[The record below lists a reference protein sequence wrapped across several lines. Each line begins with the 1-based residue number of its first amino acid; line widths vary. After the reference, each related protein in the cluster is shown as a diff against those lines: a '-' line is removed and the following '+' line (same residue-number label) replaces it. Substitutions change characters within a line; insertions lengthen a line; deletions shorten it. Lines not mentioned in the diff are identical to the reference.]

1 MKIVKIGLIV
11 GYLLLLII
19 PFLISG
25 CTRTKVVKLEVSPY
39 LLEECPIPH
48 RKRFSNRGLRQYA
61 VDLHKSLLQCNI
73 DKKAIKK
80 ELGQ

>member
-1 MKIVKIGLIV
+1 MWT
-11 GYLLLLII
+11 I

-25 CTRTKVVKLEVSPY
+25 CTRTKFVKVEVSPY
-39 LLEECPIPH
+39 LLEECPVPH
-48 RKRFSNRGLRQYA
+48 RNRFSNRGLRQYA

-73 DKKAIKK
+73 DKQAIRK